1 MTKKTVGYV
10 GLEWTC
16 PTCGNRNPGVTKKC
30 ATCGSAQPENVQFE
44 QAAQDELITDAATIA
59 QVQAG
64 ADIHCPYCGT
74 RNAAGSPKCKQCAG
88 DLTGAKA
95 RESGRVIGGMRK
107 EPAPP
112 VKCPACGT
120 ENPATALKCANCG
133 AALAKPQPAAAPP
146 ATRPAPKMNPAIL
159 IAVGAIALVLC
170 IVLFV
175 VLGSGGGKTEQ
186 TNGQVSDVS
195 WRRVIA
201 VQALMPISQ
210 QGWRDQIPSNATLG
224 RCNERL
230 YNTVSEQVPG
240 SVEVCGTPYVVD
252 TGTGVGEVQQDCEY
266 QIFKDYCDYSSMG
279 WQAIAPIVLEGRD
292 FSPRWP
298 ESRVG
303 QDQREAGRSEDYIVT
318 FQTENGPARYQAK
331 GQQDFQRFTQGSK
344 WALEVTSGG
353 EVVSVSP
360 AQ

>member
-30 ATCGSAQPENVQFE
+30 STCGMAQPENVQFE
-44 QAAQDELITDAATIA
+44 QAAQDELIADAATIA
-59 QVQAG
+59 QAQAG

-74 RNAAGSPKCKQCAG
+74 RNAAGSLKCKQCAG
-88 DLTGAKA
+88 DLTGGKA

-133 AALAKPQPAAAPP
+133 AALARPQPAAPPP
-146 ATRPAPKMNPAIL
+146 ATRPARSMNPAII
-159 IAVGAIALVLC
+159 IAVAAIGLVLC
-170 IVLFV
+170 IVLFLV
-175 VLGSGGGKTEQ
+175 MGRGGGTEQ
-186 TNGQVSDVS
+186 VTGQVSDVQ

-201 VQALMPISQ
+201 VQALMPITRQ
-210 QGWRDQIPSNATLG
+210 DWRDSIASDARIG
-224 RCNERL
+224 SCDERL
-230 YNTVSEQVPG
+230 YDTVSEPAPG

-266 QIFKDYCDYSSMG
+266 QIYKDYCQYSSMG
-279 WQAIAPIVLEGRD
+279 WQAIAPIVLAGSD
-292 FSPRWP
+292 FKPQWP
-298 ESRVG
+298 TQRLGE
-303 QDQREAGRSEDYIVT
+303 DQRESGRSEEYVVT
-318 FQTENGPARYQAK
+318 FQTENGPVQFTVSSLEK
-331 GQQDFQRFTQGSK
+331 FQQFVEGSE
-344 WALEVTSGG
+344 WMLEVDGRG
-353 EVVSVSP
+353 RIVGVEA